1 MLREESTSFP
11 VEDSDIGDVNSN
23 FMKISLNDQVLGPQS
38 DNSIPR
44 LLYKELKYYIED
56 LLNRQWVV
64 NSKHIH
70 LPLLLS
76 GRKWD
81 VEAMQQL
88 YKMNNKTI
96 PGFGD
101 ENPRKRRN
109 QIPQLQTRV
118 PCAKMGNMRSSRLS
132 SLFQPLQHLL
142 RL

>member
-70 LPLLLS
+70 LQLLLS

-81 VEAMQQL
+81 VEAMQRL
-88 YKMNNKTI
+88 YKMSNKTI
-96 PGFGD
+96 PDLPDNSWVWG
-101 ENPRKRRN
+101 
-109 QIPQLQTRV
+109 
-118 PCAKMGNMRSSRLS
+118 
-132 SLFQPLQHLL
+132 
-142 RL
+142 

>member
-1 MLREESTSFP
+1 MLREESTSSFP

-70 LPLLLS
+70 LQLLLS

-81 VEAMQQL
+81 VEAMQRL

-96 PGFGD
+96 PDLPDNSWLWG
-101 ENPRKRRN
+101 
-109 QIPQLQTRV
+109 
-118 PCAKMGNMRSSRLS
+118 
-132 SLFQPLQHLL
+132 
-142 RL
+142 

>member
-11 VEDSDIGDVNSN
+11 VEDSDIDDVNSN

-109 QIPQLQTRV
+109 QIP
-118 PCAKMGNMRSSRLS
+118 
-132 SLFQPLQHLL
+132 
-142 RL
+142 